1 MSRFAASGM
10 GKVYLV
16 GAGPWDPGL
25 ITVRGLTYL
34 RQAQVVVYD
43 RLVHPALLEEA
54 SPGAERLDVGK
65 VPGRHPVPQAEINA
79 LLIARASKGSIV
91 VRLKG
96 GDPFVF
102 GRGGEECQALA
113 QAGVPFEVVPG
124 VSSAVAVPAYA
135 GIPVTHRAYASSFTV
150 VTGHTRGSD
159 GSPLHWPHVA
169 QAETLIILM
178 GLRRLPGIVQQ
189 LLSHGRSPETPVAV
203 VQWGTT
209 AEQTVAAGTLA
220 DIVGK
225 TRGLESPATI
235 IIGQVVAL
243 RNQLQ
248 WFDASVVRPGG
259 RPEADRPAQVEAP
272 WCFSAPSSVFLA

>member
-1 MSRFAASGM
+1 
-10 GKVYLV
+10 
-16 GAGPWDPGL
+16 
-25 ITVRGLTYL
+25 
-34 RQAQVVVYD
+34 
-43 RLVHPALLEEA
+43 
-54 SPGAERLDVGK
+54 
-65 VPGRHPVPQAEINA
+65 
-79 LLIARASKGSIV
+79 

-150 VTGHTRGSD
+150 VTGHTCGPDS
-159 GSPLHWPHVA
+159 SPLHWPHVA

-225 TRGLESPATI
+225 TRGLASPATI
-235 IIGQVVAL
+235 IVGQVVAL
-243 RNQLQ
+243 QDQLQ
-248 WFDASVVRPGG
+248 WFDASVVRPSG

-272 WCFSAPSSVFLA
+272 RRFSASSSVFLA